1 MESVIFADA
10 EVTTTKRCPLFFG
23 HMTMGVRRKKRKK
36 QNNEDTY
43 DDDKK
48 YHDSFSVS
56 MRLGEK

>member
-23 HMTMGVRRKKRKK
+23 HMTMGVRRKKE
-36 QNNEDTY
+36 NNKDTY

-48 YHDSFSVS
+48 FHDSFSVS